1 MIDYRLLLESAVV
14 PFIISVLLYIISP
27 QMLPLEAYVF
37 FVSTFTLIVYLFI
50 ERFRINQ
57 QEEMERLRQKYVE
70 GEIDVSEFEES
81 IEGQVEKET

>member
-1 MIDYRLLLESAVV
+1 MIDYRLLFESAVV

-27 QMLPLEAYVF
+27 QMLPLEAHVF
-37 FVSTFTLIVYLFI
+37 FILIFTLIVYLFV

-81 IEGQVEKET
+81 IERQVEKET

>member
-1 MIDYRLLLESAVV
+1 MIDYRLLFESAVV
-14 PFIISVLLYIISP
+14 PFIVSVLLYIISP
-27 QMLPLEAYVF
+27 QMLPLEAHVF
-37 FVSTFTLIVYLFI
+37 FVFTFTLIVYLFV

-81 IEGQVEKET
+81 IERQVEKET